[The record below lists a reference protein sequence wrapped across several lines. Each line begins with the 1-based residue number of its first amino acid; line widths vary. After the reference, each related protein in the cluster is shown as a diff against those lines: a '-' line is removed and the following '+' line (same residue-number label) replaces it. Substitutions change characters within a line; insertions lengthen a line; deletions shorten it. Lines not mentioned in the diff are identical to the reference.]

1 VRKEN
6 QPKNPLQNMK
16 LSIGGWEWKKKEGTY
31 KKEVSNKEGNKL
43 TNTSS
48 ATERILERNSI
59 IQ

>member
-1 VRKEN
+1 
-6 QPKNPLQNMK
+6 MK